1 MTSEHDKVLDH
12 TRLQLSALFDG
23 ELGMDEARFL
33 QRRLEHDRA
42 LVAAWSRWQLAGDAL
57 RGQAT
62 AAAPAGFAE
71 RVAAAVA
78 GEGGVHAGA
87 RSQRRYWV
95 PGAALAASV
104 AALAM
109 FMARQAPDQIVAPA
123 APQVE
128 IASAAQPAP
137 AELPTA
143 PETPAP
149 QQPSL
154 PDHGAQ
160 VAAAAVAVAEV
171 PRRASERRSRGQ
183 QQRAA
188 ATRVERNAPAPVLV
202 ANADAPAATGPASV
216 DAVAS
221 PFTPAE
227 AAGAITTRPWPR
239 ALLPDAG
246 SAFSV
251 GYGRLQPVAPAAF
264 RPFEPFQRE
273 LPDQPSEDAT
283 QVNSEDLN

>member
-1 MTSEHDKVLDH
+1 MTSEHDKVLDL
-12 TRLQLSALFDG
+12 TRQQLSALFDG

-42 LVAAWSRWQLAGDAL
+42 LAAAWSRWQLAGDAL
-57 RGQAT
+57 RGEAT

-78 GEGGVHAGA
+78 GEGGTHAGA
-87 RSQRRYWV
+87 RPQRRYWV

-104 AALAM
+104 GALAV
-109 FMARQAPDQIVAPA
+109 FMARPAPNEIVAPA
-123 APQVE
+123 VPTVE
-128 IASAAQPAP
+128 VASAAQPAP
-137 AELPTA
+137 AELPAA
-143 PETPAP
+143 PATPAP

-154 PDHGAQ
+154 PDQGAQ
-160 VAAAAVAVAEV
+160 VAVAAVAVAEV
-171 PRRASERRSRGQ
+171 PRRAAERRSRAQ

-188 ATRVERNAPAPVLV
+188 ATRAERNAPAPVLV
-202 ANADAPAATGPASV
+202 ANADAPAEAAPAN
-216 DAVAS
+216 
-221 PFTPAE
+221 PFAPAE

-251 GYGRLQPVAPAAF
+251 GYGRLQPAPAAF
-264 RPFEPFQRE
+264 RQFEPFQRD
-273 LPDQPSEDAT
+273 LPGQPSEDAT

>member
-1 MTSEHDKVLDH
+1 MTSEHDKVLDL
-12 TRLQLSALFDG
+12 TRQQLSALFDG

-33 QRRLEHDRA
+33 QRRLEHDRTLA
-42 LVAAWSRWQLAGDAL
+42 AAWSRWQLAGDAL
-57 RGQAT
+57 RGEAT

-87 RSQRRYWV
+87 RPQRRYWV

-104 AALAM
+104 AALSM
-109 FMARQAPDQIVAPA
+109 FMARQAPTELVAPA
-123 APQVE
+123 APAVE

-137 AELPTA
+137 AELPAA
-143 PETPAP
+143 PATPAP

-171 PRRASERRSRGQ
+171 PRRAAERRSRAQ

-188 ATRVERNAPAPVLV
+188 ATRAERNAPAPVLV
-202 ANADAPAATGPASV
+202 ANADAPAEAAPAN
-216 DAVAS
+216 
-221 PFTPAE
+221 PFAPAE

-251 GYGRLQPVAPAAF
+251 GYGRLQPAPAAF
-264 RPFEPFQRE
+264 RPFEPFQRD
-273 LPDQPSEDAT
+273 LPGQPSEDAT